1 MQKNDPGFTVTD
13 RRKFTSEG
21 ETRTESETKQEEQ
34 KQASAAPVE
43 QQPIDQQPLSAQEE
57 VPLPPSAA
65 EQQEQAHAYREN
77 SKKLDEQ
84 LDAELERQG
93 HTRRAQDFE
102 ITFEKFVASLYMTA
116 LMQLGLVREEGM
128 QPTADLI
135 GARQTIDTIALLSD
149 KTKGNLT
156 PTESNMLQNCL
167 YELRMAYLEITNAL
181 TRPQPTGGVDPGAAR
196 K

>member
-1 MQKNDPGFTVTD
+1 MQKNDSGFTVTD

-21 ETRTESETKQEEQ
+21 EARPEGETRKEDVQQTAEQ
-34 KQASAAPVE
+34 QASAEQPVAPP
-43 QQPIDQQPLSAQEE
+43 QE
-57 VPLPPSAA
+57 VPLPPSAD
-65 EQQEQAHAYREN
+65 EQQQQADAYREN
-77 SKKLDEQ
+77 SKKLDQQ

-102 ITFEKFVASLYMTA
+102 ISFEKFIASLYMTA

-149 KTKGNLT
+149 KTKGNLA
-156 PTESNMLQNCL
+156 PSENNMLQNCL

-181 TRPQPTGGVDPGAAR
+181 TRPQAGGIVDPGATQ

>member
-1 MQKNDPGFTVTD
+1 MQKNDSGFTVTD

-21 ETRTESETKQEEQ
+21 EARAENETRQEEP
-34 KQASAAPVE
+34 KQTTE
-43 QQPIDQQPLSAQEE
+43 QQAPAEQSVAPQQE
-57 VPLPPSAA
+57 VPLPPSAD
-65 EQQEQAHAYREN
+65 EQQHQADAYREN

-102 ITFEKFVASLYMTA
+102 ISFEKFVASLYMTA

-135 GARQTIDTIALLSD
+135 GARQTIDTIALLSE
-149 KTKGNLT
+149 KTKGNLS
-156 PTESNMLQNCL
+156 PSENNMLQNCL

-181 TRPQPTGGVDPGAAR
+181 TRPQAGGIVDPGATQ